1 LIAIVDYGM
10 GNLRSVTNAFAH
22 LGAAITVTRER
33 RVIAE
38 AQALVLPGVGAFG
51 KCVEN
56 LRRFDLFDFLKDEI
70 ASGKP
75 YLGICLGL
83 QMLFE
88 SSEEA
93 PGVAGMGLVKGQVVR
108 FKGSLKVPHMGW
120 NAVNQ
125 SMDRNGRKDRMAPMD
140 RVDDTGRVDRPAGQS
155 AGQSGGSRVFAG
167 IKQGDF
173 FYFVHSYYPEPAEDV
188 AASTTDYDGSF
199 VSSIEKGN
207 LFACQFH
214 PEKSQKVG
222 LSLLQNFVN
231 ICA

>member
-22 LGAAITVTRER
+22 LGAQITVTRER
-33 RVIAE
+33 SVIAQ
-38 AQALVLPGVGAFG
+38 ARALVLPGVGAFG

-56 LRRFDLFDFLKDEI
+56 LKRFELFDFLKDEI

-88 SSEEA
+88 SSEES
-93 PGVAGMGLVKGQVVR
+93 PGVAGMGLIRGRVVR
-108 FKGSLKVPHMGW
+108 FRGPLKVPHMGW
-120 NAVNQ
+120 NAVKQ
-125 SMDRNGRKDRMAPMD
+125 ETESRIF
-140 RVDDTGRVDRPAGQS
+140 TGIA
-155 AGQSGGSRVFAG
+155 
-167 IKQGDF
+167 QGEF
-173 FYFVHSYYPEPAEDV
+173 FYFVHSYYPEPVEAV
-188 AASTTDYDGSF
+188 TASTTDYSGTF
-199 VSSIEKGN
+199 ASSIEKGN

-222 LSLLQNFVN
+222 IALLQNFISV
-231 ICA
+231 CA